1 MHGDGRRIVR
11 SGRPAADLLPAGIGA
26 AGPVPRGEASNSRES
41 GAPVPHNARDQ
52 YPPPLTHTMFKK
64 LFIANRGEVAV
75 RVARTARAMGIG
87 TVGAVSSAD
96 RGASWTRE
104 LDELV
109 GVGSGP
115 PRESYLQQER
125 LVQAAV
131 QTGCTALHPGW
142 GFLAENARF
151 AALVEA
157 HGVTFVGPAPR
168 AMDLMGLKTP
178 AKRAAKAAG
187 LPTIPG
193 SDGPVRDEAEALKI
207 AQEIGFPVM
216 VKADAGGGGR
226 GMRLVRSAGEFSA
239 AWHAASSEALAA
251 FGDGACYLEK
261 YVERG
266 RHVEVQVLG
275 DRHGRAIHL
284 FERECSVQRKHQ
296 KLVEESCAPCLDDA
310 TRARIGALAA
320 KLAASI
326 GYAGA
331 GTVEFLRG
339 MDGSIWFMEMNTRLQ
354 VEHPVTEE
362 RTGLDLVRLQL
373 EVAANRPLRL
383 AQEDVKPAGHAIE
396 VRVNAEDPAR
406 GFAPSPG
413 KLEVFEIP
421 RDAGPGRVRV
431 DTHVAAGDEIPP
443 YYDSLLAKV
452 VAHGAT
458 RAEAIETLVA
468 CLSRAKVVGVRTT
481 IPVHLA
487 VLASREFRSGDYDTG
502 SIPGWKE

>member
-1 MHGDGRRIVR
+1 
-11 SGRPAADLLPAGIGA
+11 
-26 AGPVPRGEASNSRES
+26 
-41 GAPVPHNARDQ
+41 
-52 YPPPLTHTMFKK
+52 MFKK

-75 RVARTARAMGIG
+75 RVARTARAMGIRV
-87 TVGAVSSAD
+87 VGAVSSAD
-96 RGASWTRE
+96 RGASWTTA

-178 AKRAAKAAG
+178 AKRAARAAG

-193 SDGPVRDEAEALKI
+193 SDLPIRDEGEALR
-207 AQEIGFPVM
+207 AAREIGFPVM

-226 GMRLVRSAGEFSA
+226 GMRLVRREADFAA

-266 RHVEVQVLG
+266 RHIEVQVLG
-275 DRHGRAIHL
+275 DRHGRAVHL
-284 FERECSVQRKHQ
+284 WERECSVQRKHQ
-296 KLVEESCAPCLDDA
+296 KLVEESCAPCLSDA
-310 TRARIGALAA
+310 ERERIGALAA
-320 KLAASI
+320 NLARSI

-331 GTVEFLRG
+331 GTVEFLRAA
-339 MDGSIWFMEMNTRLQ
+339 DGAIYFMEMNTRLQ

-362 RTGLDLVRLQL
+362 RLGLDLVRLQL
-373 EVAANRPLRL
+373 EVAANRPLPDAL
-383 AQEDVKPAGHAIE
+383 SSVKPTGHAIE
-396 VRVNAEDPAR
+396 ARVNAEDPAR

-413 KLEVFEIP
+413 VLSRCEIP
-421 RDAGPGRVRV
+421 LDLGPGRVRL
-431 DTHVAAGDEIPP
+431 DTHVSAGDEVPP

-452 VAHGAT
+452 VAVGDT
-458 RAEAIETLVA
+458 RAQAIATLERCLAAARIEGVA
-468 CLSRAKVVGVRTT
+468 TT

-487 VLASREFRSGDYDTG
+487 VLGSAEFRSGVYDTG

>member
-1 MHGDGRRIVR
+1 
-11 SGRPAADLLPAGIGA
+11 
-26 AGPVPRGEASNSRES
+26 
-41 GAPVPHNARDQ
+41 
-52 YPPPLTHTMFKK
+52 MFKK

-75 RVARTARAMGIG
+75 RVARTARAMGIRV
-87 TVGAVSSAD
+87 VGAVSSAD
-96 RGASWTRE
+96 RGASWTAA

-157 HGVTFVGPAPR
+157 HGVAFVGPAPR

-178 AKRAAKAAG
+178 AKRAARAAG
-187 LPTIPG
+187 LATIPG
-193 SDGPVRDEAEALKI
+193 SDGPLRDEAEALRV
-207 AQEIGFPVM
+207 ARDIGFPVM

-226 GMRLVRSAGEFSA
+226 GMRLVHREADFAA

-266 RHVEVQVLG
+266 RHIEVQVLA
-275 DRHGRAIHL
+275 DRHGRAVHL
-284 FERECSVQRKHQ
+284 WERECSVQRKHQ
-296 KLVEESCAPCLDDA
+296 KLVEESCAPCLSDA
-310 TRARIGALAA
+310 ERERIGALAA
-320 KLAASI
+320 NLARSI

-331 GTVEFLRG
+331 GTVEFLRAA
-339 MDGSIWFMEMNTRLQ
+339 DGAIYFMEMNTRLQ

-362 RTGLDLVRLQL
+362 RLGLDLVRLQL
-373 EVAANRPLRL
+373 EVAANRPLPTSL
-383 AQEDVKPAGHAIE
+383 SAVKPTGHAIE
-396 VRVNAEDPAR
+396 ARVNAEDPAR

-413 KLEVFEIP
+413 VLARFDIP
-421 RDAGPGRVRV
+421 LGLGPGRVRL
-431 DTHVAAGDEIPP
+431 DTHVAAGDEVPP

-452 VAHGAT
+452 VAVGAT
-458 RAEAIETLVA
+458 RAEAIETLA
-468 CLSRAKVVGVRTT
+468 RCLSGARIEGLATT

-487 VLASREFRSGDYDTG
+487 VLGSAEFRAGDYDTG